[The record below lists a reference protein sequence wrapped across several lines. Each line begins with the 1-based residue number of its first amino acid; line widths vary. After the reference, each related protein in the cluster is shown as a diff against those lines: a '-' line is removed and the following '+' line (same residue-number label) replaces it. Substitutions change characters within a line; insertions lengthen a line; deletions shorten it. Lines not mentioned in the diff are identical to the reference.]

1 MLASISVFWGDSGMN
16 SAGNFNVYL
25 MFMESFSFKN
35 CWGTSLSTS
44 LSASLVLLFNL
55 ILVNVFLLLCSMAF

>member
-1 MLASISVFWGDSGMN
+1 MN
-16 SAGNFNVYL
+16 SGGNFNVYL

-35 CWGTSLSTS
+35 CLGTSLSTS

-55 ILVNVFLLLCSMAF
+55 VLVNVFLLLCSMAF